1 MAYNRDSWRAEKTM
15 AYHYDPNTALEEL
28 KDELALPNPVRLR
41 DMMLRAHLNADR
53 SLELNRL
60 FVDYQKRFGE
70 LETLARELLSK
81 LAK

>member
-1 MAYNRDSWRAEKTM
+1 M
-15 AYHYDPNTALEEL
+15 AYHYDPNAALEEL

-41 DMMLRAHLNADR
+41 DMMLRAHLNPDR

-70 LETLARELLSK
+70 IELLARDLLSK

>member
-1 MAYNRDSWRAEKTM
+1 M

-41 DMMLRAHLNADR
+41 DMMLRGHLNADR

-70 LETLARELLSK
+70 LEGLARELLSK